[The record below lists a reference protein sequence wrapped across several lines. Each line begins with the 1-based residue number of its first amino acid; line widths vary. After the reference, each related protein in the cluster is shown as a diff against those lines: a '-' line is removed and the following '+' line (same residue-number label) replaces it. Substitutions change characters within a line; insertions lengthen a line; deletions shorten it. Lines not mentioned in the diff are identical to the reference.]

1 MALAKFREDWN
12 HSFPGIIPVTFLFR
26 SELPS
31 RWFRVHSLPDSKRYA
46 EDVLEWQILLRRH
59 NDILDDL
66 FERGEDLYLV
76 AASYEHDECEELHPF
91 NEVQSLKSLNMIPF
105 EAIDLNRI
113 DPECWDIGSRL
124 VPMVTV
130 ISWEKEKF
138 NEIIKDVANDNS
150 RVFFFSPAKNRIVA
164 PYDGGIDIILEDEKT
179 KNFYRSKYHR
189 WTPKMRLGS
198 DNTGSLPVCEWYGN
212 CSNPV
217 T

>member
-1 MALAKFREDWN
+1 
-12 HSFPGIIPVTFLFR
+12 VTFLFR
-26 SELPS
+26 SELSS

-46 EDVLEWQILLRRH
+46 EDVLEWKILLTRH

-130 ISWEKEKF
+130 ISWGKEKF

-150 RVFFFSPAKNRIVA
+150 RVFFFSPTKNRIVA
-164 PYDGGIDIILEDEKT
+164 PYDGGIDIILEDEKA
-179 KNFYRSKYHR
+179 KDFYRSKYHR
-189 WTPKMRLGS
+189 WTPKNEAGL
-198 DNTGSLPVCEWYGN
+198 
-212 CSNPV
+212 
-217 T
+217 

>member
-1 MALAKFREDWN
+1 MTPVKFREDWN

-46 EDVLEWQILLRRH
+46 EDALEWQILLTRH

-66 FERGEDLYLV
+66 FERGEDLYLI

-91 NEVQSLKSLNMIPF
+91 SEVQSLKSLNMVPS
-105 EAIDLNRI
+105 EVIDLNRI
-113 DPECWDIGSRL
+113 DPVCWDIGSRL
-124 VPMVTV
+124 VPMATV

-138 NEIIKDVANDNS
+138 NEIIKDIANDNS

-164 PYDGGIDIILEDEKT
+164 PYDGGIDIILENEKI
-179 KNFYRSKYHR
+179 KDFYQSKYNR
-189 WTPKMRLGS
+189 WAPINEDGL
-198 DNTGSLPVCEWYGN
+198 
-212 CSNPV
+212 
-217 T
+217 